1 MISLIFGIWKIQQT
15 SVYSVYTKMET
26 DTDMQNKLV
35 VISGKREGQRGK
47 IDVLD

>member
-1 MISLIFGIWKIQQT
+1 
-15 SVYSVYTKMET
+15 MET